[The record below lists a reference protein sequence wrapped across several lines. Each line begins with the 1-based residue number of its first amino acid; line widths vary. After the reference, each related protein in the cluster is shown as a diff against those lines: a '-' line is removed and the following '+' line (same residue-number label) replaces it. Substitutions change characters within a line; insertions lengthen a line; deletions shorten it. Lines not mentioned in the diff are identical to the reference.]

1 MKKIFTMILVAAGTI
16 SFASAQS
23 NNSVAFNGHKNMS
36 DHNRHTS
43 FAKTN
48 SAAHH
53 DAYFSY
59 KEKDAK
65 VQKTGRDFHQ
75 KNAFTQNDRH
85 LGSWG
90 KAKQTRLIQD
100 HKRHEMSRM
109 ELQHAASHRKAD
121 SKMYGHDS
129 HKW

>member
-23 NNSVAFNGHKNMS
+23 NNSIAFNGHKSMN
-36 DHNRHTS
+36 DHNRNAS

-59 KEKDAK
+59 KEKDVKA
-65 VQKTGRDFHQ
+65 QKTSHEFHQ
-75 KNAFTQNDRH
+75 K
-85 LGSWG
+85 SWG
-90 KAKQTRLIQD
+90 KTKQFSLMQD
-100 HKRHEMSRM
+100 HKRTEMSRM
-109 ELQHAASHRKAD
+109 KLQHAVSHHQAD